1 MPLIHPLL
9 AGTALV
15 PDSLLRDE
23 NETVEPH
30 VLAALTR
37 SLGAA
42 TGIWTAILRHDPVNR
57 WYTRLVLSGSVEVW
71 LISWCPDQY
80 TRAHDHGGAFGA
92 LTVIQGPV
100 TEIACDADWRPRDW
114 RQHERGASLTF
125 DRNHIHKV
133 GNSGTIPAA
142 TIHAYSPPELPMR
155 YAPDAAEQAVEGFLL
170 ENALGGAAAG
180 DAAGALAVGGGRP

>member
-71 LISWCPDQY
+71 LISWCPGQY

-92 LTVIQGPV
+92 LSVIQGPV
-100 TEIACDADWRPRDW
+100 TEIACDADWRPR
-114 RQHERGASLTF
+114 EA
-125 DRNHIHKV
+125 
-133 GNSGTIPAA
+133 
-142 TIHAYSPPELPMR
+142 
-155 YAPDAAEQAVEGFLL
+155 
-170 ENALGGAAAG
+170 
-180 DAAGALAVGGGRP
+180 